1 MTVKN
6 VQCLV
11 SFVESAS
18 SGSFTAAA
26 NRLGVTPAAVGKN
39 VARLEQELAVRLF
52 NRTTRRLSLTA
63 EGHAFLDEAGDALRR
78 LEEAVDK
85 VTLAA
90 TEPSGRVRISCSAA
104 FGRRFVL
111 PLLSGIARRHPQL
124 ELDLVLDDRVVDMV
138 AEGFDIAVRGG
149 TLDDSSLVARHVC
162 RLYSV
167 LVASPDYLRR
177 HGVPTSPADL
187 AQHRLM
193 AVRLASGARP
203 WRFRRPSGRGFVEH
217 PPSAQ
222 LWASDP
228 DAFMELACAG
238 EGICQAGLML
248 AAPMLREGKLRLVL
262 QGQYDN
268 GDRQFVL
275 CYPHR
280 PLMSRRVRVVVDALG
295 EGLANQPDL
304 LLSPKALPKEWLASS
319 GRRTDRSS
327 ARR

>member
-6 VQCLV
+6 VQGLV

-63 EGHAFLDEAGDALRR
+63 EGRAFLDEAGDALRR

-90 TEPSGRVRISCSAA
+90 TEPSGRVRISCSTA

-111 PLLSGIARRHPQL
+111 PLLSGIARSHPQL

-149 TLDDSSLVARHVC
+149 TLGDSSLVARHVC

-177 HGVPTSPADL
+177 HGVPASPADL

-222 LWASDP
+222 LWTSDP

-295 EGLANQPDL
+295 EGLANQADL

-319 GRRTDRSS
+319 GTRSGRPR